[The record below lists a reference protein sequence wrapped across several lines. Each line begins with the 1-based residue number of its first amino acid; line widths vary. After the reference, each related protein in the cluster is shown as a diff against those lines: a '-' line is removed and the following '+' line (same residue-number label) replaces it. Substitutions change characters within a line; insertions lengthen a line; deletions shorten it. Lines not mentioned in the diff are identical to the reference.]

1 MYYINN
7 LSNKTLKANQLLQN
21 RNIHQANVS
30 TNKDRQI
37 HEFDIVVIGA
47 GPIGVLYASWLKQ
60 ARPHLRILMFDRNP
74 SPRHKIGE
82 STLSG
87 FCKALRSVGIGHEV
101 MQRLFFP
108 KNGLGFFYG
117 DKTNDDI
124 TKASE
129 YILETFDQTFQVERR
144 VLDSLLIANGR
155 GLGIEIIQNARVEPQ
170 KSVFSSQ
177 GNFLTYRQGSDRHRI
192 RAQLVADAS
201 GPSSVLG
208 RHFNLY
214 KTTGL
219 TFQTGA
225 VWAYFKKIRS
235 LDTYPDWKAQAQF
248 SRDEYTQHIC
258 FPEGWMWYIPL
269 KSWQQASDNNLAQM
283 LTRLLATKSKLLKQ
297 QQLSQEFGCPTTDI
311 FSIGIVLREDRD
323 KFLKQGG
330 KAVFEYYQQKVPII
344 AQILE
349 GAEILRDY
357 YENHSSY
364 GIRRQIRHHSQ
375 QIVGD
380 GWLLLGDA
388 AFFVDPLISPGL
400 TGGAATAYFAFQETL
415 KALDRED
422 FSQSSL
428 IRYQNFTKT
437 LHQALERD
445 NQLVYMSFNHPE
457 ALKLI
462 QRFQE
467 IYARRHFNRHQQ
479 QSYSLADT
487 NVWGILDEEYQET
500 QQALWKIMRQEE
512 LTVSSQ
518 VPIQEQMLVH
528 YERMVKRLRRCLN
541 CYVNHYIELTPYIA
555 QNRGINYDSTK
566 MVKRQTN
573 RSKVS
578 HRKTS
583 LATNRYCTS

>member
-1 MYYINN
+1 MMYHNNNSAKKIHKAN
-7 LSNKTLKANQLLQN
+7 LSANEE
-21 RNIHQANVS
+21 S
-30 TNKDRQI
+30 QI
-37 HEFDIVVIGA
+37 REFDVAVIGA
-47 GPIGVLYASWLKQ
+47 GPLGILYASWLKQ
-60 ARPHLRILMFDRNP
+60 ARPHLRILMLDRNP
-74 SPRHKIGE
+74 SPKHKIGE

-87 FCKALRSVGIGHEV
+87 FCKSLRSVGISHEV

-117 DKTNDDI
+117 DKTNKDI
-124 TKASE
+124 TKAPE
-129 YILETFDQTFQVERR
+129 YILETFDETFQVERR

-155 GLGIEIIQNARVEPQ
+155 RLGIEIIQNARIEPQ

-177 GNFLTYRQGSDRHRI
+177 GNFLTYHLGSDKHQI

-201 GPSSVLG
+201 GASSVLG
-208 RHFNLY
+208 RHFGLY
-214 KTTGL
+214 ATTGL

-225 VWAYFKKIRS
+225 VWAYFKKIRR
-235 LDTYPDWKAQAQF
+235 LDKYQGWKAKAQC

-269 KSWQQASDNNLAQM
+269 KSWQQASDRNLAKM
-283 LTRLLATKSKLLKQ
+283 LTRLLTTKDKLPNQ

-323 KFLKQGG
+323 RLLKQGG
-330 KAVFEYYQQKVPII
+330 NAVFEYYQQQVPII

-357 YENHSSY
+357 YENHSPY
-364 GIRRQIRHHSQ
+364 EIRRQIRHYSQ
-375 QIVGD
+375 QIAGD

-415 KALDRED
+415 KAFDCQD
-422 FSQSSL
+422 FSQDSF
-428 IRYQNFTKT
+428 IGYQNFTKT

-467 IYARRHFNRHQQ
+467 IYARRHFHRHQQ

-487 NVWGILDEEYQET
+487 NVWGILDEKYREMQT
-500 QQALWKIMRQEE
+500 ILWQIMRQEE
-512 LTVSSQ
+512 LRVSSQ
-518 VPIQEQMLVH
+518 IPLPEQMPVH
-528 YERMVKRLRRCLN
+528 YERMVKRLQQCLTG
-541 CYVNHYIELTPYIA
+541 YVNHYVKLTPYIT
-555 QNRGINYDSTK
+555 QNKRINH
-566 MVKRQTN
+566 M
-573 RSKVS
+573 
-578 HRKTS
+578 
-583 LATNRYCTS
+583 